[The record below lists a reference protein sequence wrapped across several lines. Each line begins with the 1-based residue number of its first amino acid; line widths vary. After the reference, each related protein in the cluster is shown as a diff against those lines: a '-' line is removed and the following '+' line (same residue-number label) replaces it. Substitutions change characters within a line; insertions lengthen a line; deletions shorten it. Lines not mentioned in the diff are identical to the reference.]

1 MAQNTNGR
9 DNGLFTYDSFGGNKK
24 STDTHFLWWCAG
36 AHQRILKEYPSE
48 HAKYAGL
55 GGVIVATFILASLS
69 SGYAIFSVF
78 NNWEWAF
85 AFALV
90 WGLIIFNFD
99 RFLVSTMRKYGF
111 SLRKQMMM
119 AIPRILLA
127 LLIGITIARPLE
139 LKIFEKEI
147 NVKMAENRHKKI
159 LQNDSLLH
167 LENRSMISN
176 AEQERSRL
184 TQRKISVEDTL
195 HRLSEAYLR
204 EADGTGGSMERG
216 IEKLTRLKQDAYNQA
231 QVQFTPELALL
242 SRQISYQDSI
252 VNSAKTNMEEK
263 RSQYESSLGSNIG
276 FLERNKALSD
286 LTDQEP
292 SVFLASLFI
301 SLLIILIETG
311 PILSKLLMSVGPYDV
326 ALAKSELLQM
336 AASESEMR
344 KEKDLLFDKLEN
356 LYKRKKEVS
365 DEMLD
370 KFTGLQKKHIS
381 DEMEKW
387 ERGERN
393 HPSRLQLNELM
404 KKMKEQY
411 DYQEENVI

>member
-1 MAQNTNGR
+1 
-9 DNGLFTYDSFGGNKK
+9 
-24 STDTHFLWWCAG
+24 
-36 AHQRILKEYPSE
+36 
-48 HAKYAGL
+48 
-55 GGVIVATFILASLS
+55 
-69 SGYAIFSVF
+69 
-78 NNWEWAF
+78 
-85 AFALV
+85 
-90 WGLIIFNFD
+90 
-99 RFLVSTMRKYGF
+99 
-111 SLRKQMMM
+111 
-119 AIPRILLA
+119 
-127 LLIGITIARPLE
+127 
-139 LKIFEKEI
+139 
-147 NVKMAENRHKKI
+147 
-159 LQNDSLLH
+159 
-167 LENRSMISN
+167 
-176 AEQERSRL
+176 
-184 TQRKISVEDTL
+184 
-195 HRLSEAYLR
+195 
-204 EADGTGGSMERG
+204 
-216 IEKLTRLKQDAYNQA
+216 
-231 QVQFTPELALL
+231 
-242 SRQISYQDSI
+242 
-252 VNSAKTNMEEK
+252 MEEK

-370 KFTGLQKKHIS
+370 KFTGLQKKHMS

-393 HPSRLQLNELM
+393 HSSRLQLNELM